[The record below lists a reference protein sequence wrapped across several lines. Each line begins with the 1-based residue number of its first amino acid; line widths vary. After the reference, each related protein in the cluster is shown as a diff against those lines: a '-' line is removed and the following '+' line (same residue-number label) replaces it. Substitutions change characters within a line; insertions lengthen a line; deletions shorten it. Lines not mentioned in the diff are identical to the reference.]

1 MAGTWFTLDD
11 CAANLPA
18 ALCRH
23 HELLIV
29 LIYLLPSAL
38 LAFVIVALS
47 RLHPVFFLFRLAGT
61 ICHELAHFVVG
72 LLTGARPASFSIIP
86 HRSGRYWTLGVVRMN
101 NVRWFNAA
109 PAALAPLLILAIPL
123 IVAWW
128 RTSNGLHFDVTDGV
142 IALLLA
148 PQFLSFF
155 PSWTDWKI
163 AVLSWPYLPLITAV
177 WWVIEKV
184 LKVNT

>member
-1 MAGTWFTLDD
+1 MT
-11 CAANLPA
+11 ANWTEVGSCTAYLPA

-23 HELLIV
+23 GDM

-38 LAFVIVALS
+38 LALVIYALS
-47 RLHPVFFLFRLAGT
+47 RLHQVFFLLRLAGT
-61 ICHELAHFVVG
+61 ICHEMAHFVVG
-72 LLTGARPASFSIIP
+72 FLTGTQPASFSIMP
-86 HRSGRYWTLGVVRMN
+86 RRAGRYWTLGAVRMN

-109 PAALAPLLILAIPL
+109 PAALAPLLIVTIPL
-123 IVAWW
+123 AVAWW
-128 RTSNGLHFDVTDGV
+128 RTRDGLHFEAMDAV

-163 AVLSWPYLPLITAV
+163 ALLSWPYIPMAAAL
-177 WWVIEKV
+177 WWLVHAISNA
-184 LKVNT
+184 LK